1 MNKFALK
8 TFILTGFLGCFIT
21 DSRALDIGPMKW
33 SPRAD
38 WINVKLCTAIT
49 GGANAVGDGVTDD
62 TAPLKGIFKWLGDHR
77 NGRVLTVYFPPGT
90 YKLTDTLTMNGFY
103 GVSLLGCG
111 SDTIIRWAGPKGGA
125 MIQTMDDVMIRQVGF
140 VWDGNNLA
148 SCAYLISPG
157 GGTQNR
163 HENESFKNFNQPAT
177 YAYVN
182 FDNKTVTSP
191 APPTAA
197 ILAGNGLSSEVMV
210 YNCCFSNCTTGLIQG
225 WQVGNNLMWDVDGCE
240 FDDCGTG
247 INYFTAA
254 CMTIANTH
262 FSRSKVADIIG
273 GHQMHVTHC
282 TSTGSHYFYSQL
294 ENVPFSPDVIE
305 DCHVDGWTDVD
316 GAVFLGS
323 WGPNMVFDCVFTHP
337 PADGQNPV
345 CLDRQGALTT
355 SNNVAEGSPGVL
367 NLSKAGSSLLAEV
380 PPGARGGTLT
390 SASQTFLKT
399 NYPSDGSH
407 IIDVT
412 QPPYSADKNYGADA
426 APAIQSAINAAKT
439 ANNGS
444 VVYIP
449 TGLYKI
455 TSTLKASGSNYSIQ
469 GNGYSTELC
478 WFGPDKGTMMLVSN
492 PQNLSVQL
500 LRFASMNDTVVGL
513 KEVADGPSNAVYD
526 EIHYIGFHD
535 GNPGAGAAFGNGA
548 GILLSGLPAGS
559 KVYMPHEDSP
569 LVVENS
575 SAAQILTNFI
585 QLGTITVSGVS
596 PKTGFLGIMIAEG
609 TQVIPG
615 EYNIVV
621 KDDQDLVVGGYYT
634 EQGASDLSI
643 SRGAG
648 TGSGQVA
655 IQGFSGGLGTGNTT
669 RPGISINADNYQGS
683 LYYGM
688 QYFLSTHPG
697 GLYPVEI
704 QQAGDNPLSLILPG
718 NVFIGG
724 PPKMTTQAGTHL
736 IAYQNVMVDSNV
748 PTDLSNATPASPADY
763 RAVSQALD
771 HFRQLEAVD
780 LSVQYG
786 IHSTIETTAPAE
798 AAH

>member
-1 MNKFALK
+1 MSRFALK
-8 TFILTGFLGCFIT
+8 ALILIGFLGGSLT
-21 DSRALDIGPMKW
+21 TSPALDIGPMKW
-33 SPRAD
+33 TPRAD
-38 WINVKLCTAIT
+38 WINVKSCTAIT
-49 GGANAVGDGVTDD
+49 GGANAVGDGVADD
-62 TAPLKGIFKWLGDHR
+62 TAALKGILKWLCDHG
-77 NGRVLTVYFPPGT
+77 NGRIVTVYFPPGT
-90 YKLTDTLTMNGFY
+90 YKLTDMLTLNGTF
-103 GVSLLGCG
+103 GASLLGCG
-111 SDTIIRWAGPKGGA
+111 SDTIIRWAGPSGWA
-125 MIQTMDDVMIRQVGF
+125 MIQTMDDVMIRQVGLT
-140 VWDGNNLA
+140 WDGNNLA

-177 YAYVN
+177 YSYVN

-210 YNCCFSNCTTGLIQG
+210 YNCSFTNCTTGLIQG

-254 CMTIANTH
+254 CMTISNTH

-294 ENVPFSPDVIE
+294 ENVPFSPDVLE
-305 DCHVDGWTDVD
+305 DCHVDGWTDPD

-337 PADGQNPV
+337 PSGGQNPV
-345 CLDRQGALTT
+345 CLDRQSALTT
-355 SNNVAEGSPGVL
+355 SNNVAEGSPAVL
-367 NLSKAGSSLLAEV
+367 NLSKAKGSLLAEV

-399 NYPSDGSH
+399 KYLPDSTH

-412 QPPYSADKNYGADA
+412 LPPYSADKNYGSDA
-426 APAIQSAINAAKT
+426 STAIQAAINAAQA

-449 TGLYKI
+449 TGLYQI
-455 TSTLKASGSNYSIQ
+455 ASTLKASGGNYSIQ

-478 WFGPDKGTMMLVSN
+478 WVGPDKGTMMLVSN

-500 LRFASMNDTVVGL
+500 LRLASQNDTVTGL
-513 KEVADGPSNAVYD
+513 KEIADGPSSAMYD
-526 EIHYIGFHD
+526 EIHYIGF
-535 GNPGAGAAFGNGA
+535 NPGNVGAGVALGNGP

-559 KVYMPHEDSP
+559 KVYLPHEDSP
-569 LVVENS
+569 LVVQDCG
-575 SAAQILTNFI
+575 AAQILTNFI
-585 QLGTITVSGVS
+585 QLGTITVSGTG

-621 KDDQDLVVGGYYT
+621 KDNQDLAIGGYYT
-634 EQGASDLSI
+634 EQGASDVSI
-643 SRGAG
+643 SRDAG
-648 TGSGQVA
+648 TGSGRVT
-655 IQGFSGGLGTGNTT
+655 IQGFSGGLGTGNTL
-669 RPGISINADNYQGS
+669 RPGISVHADNYQGS
-683 LYYGM
+683 FFYGT
-688 QYFLSTHPG
+688 QYFINSHPG
-697 GLYPVEI
+697 GSWPVAIE
-704 QQAGDNPLSLILPG
+704 QTGDNPLDLILAG
-718 NVFIGG
+718 NLFLGG
-724 PPKMTTQAGTHL
+724 PPKVTTQAGAHV
-736 IAYQNVMVDSNV
+736 IAYQNVMVDSDV
-748 PTDLSNATPASPADY
+748 PNDLNHPAPANAADY
-763 RAVSQALD
+763 QAVSKALD
-771 HFRQLEAVD
+771 HLRQLEAVD
-780 LSVQYG
+780 LSVEYG
-786 IHSTIETTAPAE
+786 ITSANRP
-798 AAH
+798 

>member
-1 MNKFALK
+1 MNRFALK
-8 TFILTGFLGCFIT
+8 AFILIGFLGCFLT
-21 DSRALDIGPMKW
+21 NSPALDIGPMKW
-33 SPRAD
+33 TPRAD
-38 WINVKLCTAIT
+38 WINVKSCTAIT
-49 GGANAVGDGVTDD
+49 GGTNAVGDGVTDD
-62 TAPLKGIFKWLGDHR
+62 TAALKGIFKWLGDHG
-77 NGRVLTVYFPPGT
+77 NGRNLTVYFPPGT
-90 YKLTDTLTMNGFY
+90 YKLTDMLTMNGFF
-103 GVSLLGCG
+103 GLSLLGSG

-177 YAYVN
+177 YSYVN

-210 YNCCFSNCTTGLIQG
+210 YNCCFSNCTTGLIHG
-225 WQVGNNLMWDVDGCE
+225 WNVGNNLMWDVDGCE

-254 CMTIANTH
+254 CMTISNTH

-282 TSTGSHYFYSQL
+282 TSTGSHYFYSQM

-305 DCHVDGWTDVD
+305 DCHVDGWTNID

-337 PADGQNPV
+337 PAGGQNPV
-345 CLDRQGALTT
+345 CLDHQGALTT
-355 SNNVAEGSPGVL
+355 SNNVAEGSPDVL
-367 NLSKAGSSLLAEV
+367 NLSKTKDNLLAEV

-399 NYPSDGSH
+399 SYPPDSTH

-412 QPPYSADKNYGADA
+412 LPPYSADKNYSADA
-426 APAIQSAINAAKT
+426 TAAIQSAIDAART

-444 VVYIP
+444 EVYIP

-455 TSTLKASGSNYSIQ
+455 SKTLNVTGSNYSIQ
-469 GNGYSTELC
+469 GDGYSTELC

-500 LRFASMNDTVVGL
+500 LRFASLNDTVAGL
-513 KEVADGPSNAVYD
+513 KEVADGPSSAMYD

-535 GNPGAGAAFGNGA
+535 GNPGAGAALNGP

-559 KVYMPHEDSP
+559 KVYLRHEDSP
-569 LVVENS
+569 LVVQDCG
-575 SAAQILTNFI
+575 AAEILTNFI
-585 QLGTITVSGVS
+585 QLGSITVSGAG
-596 PKTGFLGIMIAEG
+596 PKTGFLGVMIAEG
-609 TQVIPG
+609 TQVVPG

-621 KDDQDLVVGGYYT
+621 KDNQDLVIGGYYT
-634 EQGASDLSI
+634 EQGASDVSI
-643 SRGAG
+643 SRDAG
-648 TGSGQVA
+648 TGTGRVT
-655 IQGFSGGLGTGNTT
+655 IQGFSGGLGTGTTT
-669 RPGISINADNYQGS
+669 RFGISIHADNYQGS
-683 LYYGM
+683 FFYGT
-688 QYFLSTHPG
+688 QFLLNTHPG
-697 GLYPVEI
+697 GLWPVEI
-704 QQAGDNPLSLILPG
+704 EQTGDNPLDLILAG
-718 NVFIGG
+718 DVFIGG
-724 PPKMTTQAGTHL
+724 PPKVTLQKGAHL

-748 PTDLSNATPASPADY
+748 PNDLNHPAPASAADY
-763 RAVSQALD
+763 HAVAGALD
-771 HFRQLEAVD
+771 HLRQLEAVD
-780 LSVQYG
+780 LSVGYG
-786 IHSTIETTAPAE
+786 MTPANRP
-798 AAH
+798 

>member
-1 MNKFALK
+1 MKRMTGRSCSQHLSSVFLTISFLACLLLK
-8 TFILTGFLGCFIT
+8 CPG
-21 DSRALDIGPMKW
+21 LDIGPMKW
-33 SPRAD
+33 TPRAD
-38 WINVKLCTAIT
+38 WINVKSCTSIT
-49 GGANAVGDGVTDD
+49 GGTNAVGDGVADD
-62 TAPLKGIFKWLGDHR
+62 TAALKGIFKWLGDHG
-77 NGRVLTVYFPPGT
+77 NGRNLTIYFPPGT
-90 YKLTDTLTMNGFY
+90 YKLTDMLALNGTF
-103 GVSLLGCG
+103 GVSLIGCG

-254 CMTIANTH
+254 CMTVTNTH

-282 TSTGSHYFYSQL
+282 TSSGSHYFYSQM
-294 ENVPFSPDVIE
+294 ENVPFSPDFIQ
-305 DCHVDGWTDVD
+305 DCHVDGWTDAD

-337 PADGQNPV
+337 PQGAANPV

-355 SNNVAEGSPGVL
+355 SNNVAEGSPAVL
-367 NLSKAGSSLLAEV
+367 NLSKAGGSLLAEV
-380 PPGARGGTLT
+380 PPGKRGGTLT

-399 NYPSDGSH
+399 SFPPDSTH

-426 APAIQSAINAAKT
+426 SPAIQSAITAAQT

-444 VVYIP
+444 IVYIP
-449 TGLYKI
+449 TGLYKVA
-455 TSTLKASGSNYSIQ
+455 STLNLSGSNYTVE
-469 GNGYSTELC
+469 GNGSSSQLC
-478 WFGPDKGTMMLVSN
+478 WIGPDKGTMMLVSN
-492 PQNLSVQL
+492 PQNLTVKL
-500 LRFASMNDTVVGL
+500 LRLSALNESVTGL
-513 KEVADGPSNAVYD
+513 KEVSTGPSNATYD
-526 EIHYIGFHD
+526 EIHYIGYHD
-535 GNPGAGAAFGNGA
+535 GNPGAGAPSNGP
-548 GILLSGLPAGS
+548 GIVLSGLAAGS
-559 KVYMPHEDSP
+559 TVYMPHEDSP
-569 LVVENS
+569 LVVQDCG
-575 SAAQILTNFI
+575 AAQILTNFI
-585 QLGTITVSGVS
+585 QLGSITVSGTS
-596 PKTGFLGIMIAEG
+596 PKTGFFGVMIAEG
-609 TQVIPG
+609 TQVVPG

-621 KDDQDLVVGGYYT
+621 KDNQDLVIGGYYT
-634 EQGASDLSI
+634 EQGASDVTV
-643 SRGAG
+643 SRDAG
-648 TGSGQVA
+648 KDTGRVT
-655 IQGFSGGLGTGNTT
+655 IEGFSGGLGTSNTT
-669 RPGISINADNYQGS
+669 RSGISINADNYLGRF
-683 LYYGM
+683 YYGM
-688 QYFLSTHPG
+688 QFLLNTHPG
-697 GLYPVEI
+697 GTWPVEI
-704 QQAGDNPLSLILPG
+704 QQNGDNALDLMLAGDVI
-718 NVFIGG
+718 IGG
-724 PPKMTTQAGTHL
+724 PPKITTQTGAHL
-736 IAYQNVMVDSNV
+736 IAYQNVLVDSDKKN
-748 PTDLSNATPASPADY
+748 DLGQPAPATPADY
-763 RAVSQALD
+763 LSMSQALD
-771 HFRQLEAVD
+771 DFRQLEAVD
-780 LSVQYG
+780 LSVAYG
-786 IHSTIETTAPAE
+786 ITPASQR
-798 AAH
+798 